1 MTDTSK
7 YKKLSPIDHV
17 LLRPEMYVGS
27 VETQPIPMFIYDA
40 ATQRMKWETMQVNHG
55 LLKIVDEILLNASDN
70 IQNSKRGD
78 KQTYIHIT
86 LTDNGDIA
94 VENDGAGIPIARSK
108 EHRLYI
114 PEMVFGHLLTSSN
127 YHNDET
133 STTAGRHGYGAKL
146 TNILSHKFSV
156 VCRTK
161 GREFHMSWSDH
172 MRKATAPRIS
182 APPAGAKGR
191 NMTLIKFSPDYQRFG
206 YADNKISDDM
216 KAVLY
221 KRIMDLAAMFPSI
234 EIKLNGVSFGFK
246 NFKDYAMLYS
256 IPNAEGEQPPKPFV
270 FETKVGSVAFIPQH
284 SPGPKRIVGVVN
296 GVVTYNGG
304 THCNATMDL
313 LNGTLEGIA
322 RRLRKKDKI
331 MDANRVSRYFTSLI
345 FLIQP
350 QPKFDSQSKG
360 RLVSSVTIPRVP
372 RQELDEYLMSMP
384 FLLASVNSMSSQL
397 AAELNKEMGAGKRL
411 SSKALLSSIA
421 KLVDATTTRFDGK
434 NPRTLIVTEGDSAK
448 ALALNSLSSE
458 QKKYCG
464 VYPLRG
470 KLLNVRN
477 KNLKRLKNCKE
488 LQDLFLA
495 LGLELG
501 KKDINPKELRYQRLL
516 IMTDQDADGSH
527 IKGLV
532 INAFEAL
539 WPRLL
544 YRNPGYISLFSTPI
558 VKIKLKKG
566 GKETIPFHS
575 YKEYHK
581 WQRANPNTAYT
592 AKYYK
597 GLGTSTTAEG
607 KEYFQHMEKNVMKLI
622 VDSKDKS
629 LLDSVFDSQEVEWRK
644 EWMTKA
650 NAFTG
655 DIDIDRSKPQLTITD
670 FVHKEMV
677 HFALLGNARSLAHSV
692 DGLKPSQR
700 KILWAMLRRTSN
712 DSSKVAQLS
721 GYISE
726 VASFH
731 HGEASLQD
739 TIIKMAQ
746 NFTGGNNINYLVPE
760 GQFGSRQQLGS
771 DHAAPRYIFTKLSR
785 FARVLFPPEDDPLL
799 DYVDEE
805 GTMVEPNHYVPVI
818 PTLLCNGSVGIG
830 FGFSSNIP
838 SYHPVDVSAA
848 VRAMI
853 NGEAAKQVVKR
864 LVPWA
869 VGFQGHVRRT
879 ADGSFWAV
887 GKYSAFENNRVHIS
901 ELPWGMSIESFR
913 AHVSTLAA
921 NDMVHR
927 IADYS
932 GANHIDIDLVLEKDQ
947 ASTWAEMESLL
958 AISQKVY
965 VNGTV
970 FSPNGTLSPLESD
983 LAPILQ
989 WHYDRRLDLYKKRRQ
1004 RKLGLLDAER
1014 SRLESTLAFVTHFRA
1029 GKIDIVN
1036 ATDESLVKVCQKLNM
1051 VRVDDGFDYVLK
1063 KPITFFTKTSL
1074 EKLQADIGKVKAEI
1088 TALQKM
1094 TPVKIWL
1101 QELDRFDQHY
1111 LQYEE
1116 ILNRSILKEQRP
1128 LRVTSGEVVPA
1139 LKQPT
1144 LQVAPLQGR
1153 GSYTPPRVQAY
1164 QAIDPPPPRRR
1175 PQAEGEEGEAA
1186 GGAAAPAGP
1195 QRVLRRR
1202 RLGRR
1207 GIKRMTLDFVAENL
1221 PRFVPRTKAKAWRL
1235 SPATRG
1241 SSGWHT
1247 GDRKYILLSFPV
1259 IVPGKKAIRS
1269 TQLCSLPVPYDTLAA
1284 CFFFLSYFSIR
1295 NFNFVLYLECLSPPP
1310 HPLRRLTTEPTS
1322 IDKSVCSLIPT
1333 FSCTA
1338 PLKQQKYMR
1347 ITEQQA
1353 PSS

>member
-17 LLRPEMYVGS
+17 LLRPEMYIGS
-27 VETQPIPMFIYDA
+27 VETQPIPMFVFDS
-40 ATQRMKWETMQVNHG
+40 ATGKMAWETMQVNHG

-70 IQNSKRGD
+70 IQNSKRGE
-78 KQTYIHIT
+78 KQTYIRIT
-86 LTDNGDIA
+86 ISDDGDICI
-94 VENDGAGIPIARSK
+94 ENDGAGIPIARSK
-108 EHRLYI
+108 EHRIHI

-127 YHNDET
+127 YNNDET

-156 VCRTK
+156 ICRTK
-161 GREFHMSWSDH
+161 GKEFHMSWSDH

-182 APPAGAKGR
+182 TSDSKG
-191 NMTLIKFSPDYQRFG
+191 NMTRIKFSPDYQRFG
-206 YADNKISDDM
+206 YGDNKISPDM
-216 KAVLY
+216 RRVLH
-221 KRIMDLAAMFPSI
+221 KRIMDLAAMFPLV
-234 EIKLNGVSFGFK
+234 EITLNDVPFGFR
-246 NFKDYAMLYS
+246 NFKDYSMLYS
-256 IPNAEGEQPPKPFV
+256 LSNAEGEKPPRPYV
-270 FETKVGSVAFIPQH
+270 LETKTGNIAFIPQLT
-284 SPGPKRIVGVVN
+284 PGPKRVVGVVN

-304 THCNATMDL
+304 THCNAAMDML
-313 LNGTLEGIA
+313 SSSLDTIA
-322 RRLRKKDKI
+322 KQLKKEDKI
-331 MDANRVSRYFTSLI
+331 IDTNRVSRYFTTLI

-372 RQELDEYLMSMP
+372 RQEFENYLLSMP
-384 FLLASVNSMSSQL
+384 FLLASVNSMTDQL

-411 SSKALLSSIA
+411 SSKALLSSIT

-448 ALALNSLSSE
+448 ALALNSLSSD

-495 LGLELG
+495 LGLELRN
-501 KKDINPKELRYQRLL
+501 DNVDPKQLRYQRLL

-539 WPRLL
+539 WPKLL

-558 VKIKLKKG
+558 VKIRVLG
-566 GKETIPFHS
+566 TKEVIPFHS

-581 WQRANPNTAYT
+581 WQRANPNARYT

-607 KEYFQHMEKNVMKLI
+607 KEYFQNMDKNVMKL
-622 VDSKDKS
+622 VVESKDKR

-655 DIDIDRSKPQLTITD
+655 DIDIDRSKSQLTISD

-677 HFALLGNARSLAHSV
+677 HFALLGNARALAHSV

-700 KILWAMLRRTSN
+700 KILWAMLRRSGN
-712 DSSKVAQLS
+712 ESSKVAQLS

-726 VASFH
+726 ASSFH
-731 HGEASLQD
+731 HGENSLQD

-785 FARVLFPPEDDPLL
+785 FARVLFPIEDDPLL

-805 GTMVEPNHYVPVI
+805 GTMVEPNHYVPII

-830 FGFSSNIP
+830 YGFSSNIP
-838 SYHPVDVSAA
+838 SFHPLDVSAA

-853 NGEAAKQVVKR
+853 NGESAKQVMKR

-869 VGFQGHVRRT
+869 VGFQGHVRK
-879 ADGSFWAV
+879 GPEGEFIAV

-901 ELPWGMSIESFR
+901 ELPWTMSVESFR
-913 AHVSTLAA
+913 GHVSTLASQ
-921 NDMVHR
+921 DVVHR

-932 GANHIDIDLVLEKDQ
+932 GANHIDIDLVLEEDH
-947 ASTWAEMESLL
+947 ATTWAEMENAL
-958 AISQKVY
+958 ALSQRIY

-970 FSPNGTLSPLESD
+970 FSPNGTLSPLDSD
-983 LAPILQ
+983 LSPILQ

-1004 RKLGLLDAER
+1004 RNLRIMEQDLA
-1014 SRLESTLAFVTHFRA
+1014 RLESTLSFVTHFRN
-1029 GKIDIVN
+1029 GKIDLVN
-1036 ATDESLVKVCQKLNM
+1036 ATDESLVKVCVKLNM
-1051 VRVDDGFDYVLK
+1051 IRVDEAFDYVLK

-1074 EKLQADIGKVKAEI
+1074 EKLQADIAKLKNEI
-1088 TALQKM
+1088 IALQKM
-1094 TPVKIWL
+1094 TPVKLWTR
-1101 QELDRFDQHY
+1101 ELDKFDQHY
-1111 LQYEE
+1111 LEYEE

-1128 LRVTSGEVVPA
+1128 LRVTSGEIIPA

-1144 LQVAPLQGR
+1144 LQIAASSTKGVTVPM
-1153 GSYTPPRVQAY
+1153 RVQAY
-1164 QAIDPPPPRRR
+1164 QSIEPPPS
-1175 PQAEGEEGEAA
+1175 QKKLAGKEGSG
-1186 GGAAAPAGP
+1186 GGAPGAVRTVGK
-1195 QRVLRRR
+1195 RLRNTTVRKPVV
-1202 RLGRR
+1202 RR
-1207 GIKRMTLDFVAENL
+1207 GVRRMALDFIAQQL
-1221 PRFVPRTKAKAWRL
+1221 PKFIPRF
-1235 SPATRG
+1235 
-1241 SSGWHT
+1241 
-1247 GDRKYILLSFPV
+1247 
-1259 IVPGKKAIRS
+1259 
-1269 TQLCSLPVPYDTLAA
+1269 LC
-1284 CFFFLSYFSIR
+1284 
-1295 NFNFVLYLECLSPPP
+1295 
-1310 HPLRRLTTEPTS
+1310 
-1322 IDKSVCSLIPT
+1322 
-1333 FSCTA
+1333 
-1338 PLKQQKYMR
+1338 
-1347 ITEQQA
+1347 
-1353 PSS
+1353 